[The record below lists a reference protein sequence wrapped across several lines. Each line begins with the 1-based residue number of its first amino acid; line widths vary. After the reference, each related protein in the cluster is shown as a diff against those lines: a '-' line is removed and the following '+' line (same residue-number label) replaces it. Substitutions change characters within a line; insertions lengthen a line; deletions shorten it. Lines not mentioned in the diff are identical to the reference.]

1 MNYEERKSKK
11 YFLTYADLIAIGR
24 GLAVADQ
31 YIDENE
37 DKLEH
42 DQYFADDKAEVRLAN
57 ETWHRTFKNEM

>member
-11 YFLTYADLIAIGR
+11 YFLTYSDLIAIGR

>member
-1 MNYEERKSKK
+1 MNYELQKGKK